1 MTLKN
6 YSREGGKSSDK
17 MNPAQMGDA
26 STTKYPNRFWIP
38 SETDIKKEIGKLLR
52 KSKDTI
58 SATWQTNSRDSV
70 QDVFILDR
78 NSDNII
84 VNWQSVLEELVS
96 KKVLEKPEVM

>member
-1 MTLKN
+1 MRETLI
-6 YSREGGKSSDK
+6 
-17 MNPAQMGDA
+17 A
-26 STTKYPNRFWIP
+26 KYPNRFWIP